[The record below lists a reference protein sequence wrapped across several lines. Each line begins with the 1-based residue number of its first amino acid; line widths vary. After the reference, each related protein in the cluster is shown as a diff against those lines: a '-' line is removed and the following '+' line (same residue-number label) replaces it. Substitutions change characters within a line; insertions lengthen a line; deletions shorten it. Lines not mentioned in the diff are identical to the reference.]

1 MRVWDG
7 KPTLGRDRSVVGIDR
22 GAVWGG
28 HFFVGPETRRVDGMQ
43 GTSAVRVDT
52 ANGHKDAVSEVLGLL
67 RQSKVQPASVAQAFD
82 RMSHAERVAAIRAT
96 GRREQSRLWKAV
108 DGFAP
113 LSLIDMVPAACADNQ
128 QVRHYGK
135 NSLPLFTHF
144 EKRFLRPAGQDAAR
158 PTELHGYNFQES
170 AIATSFSGP
179 GYFIAVDD
187 PKRSEVL
194 IDYYRVPTTRPE
206 GWPSIRNNER
216 GGARLVYGFMIDTL
230 RRVSE
235 HVTIG
240 HANKHGK
247 DMSAWFIL
255 CRDAE

>member
-1 MRVWDG
+1 
-7 KPTLGRDRSVVGIDR
+7 
-22 GAVWGG
+22 
-28 HFFVGPETRRVDGMQ
+28 MQ
-43 GTSAVRVDT
+43 GTSAMQGN
-52 ANGHKDAVSEVLGLL
+52 AAGELKDAVGEVLALL
-67 RQSKVQPASVAQAFD
+67 RQAKAQPARVAQAFD
-82 RMSHAERVAAIRAT
+82 QMTHAQRVAAIRAT
-96 GRREQSRLWKAV
+96 GRREQSRLWTAV

-113 LSLIDMVPAACADNQ
+113 LSIRDLVPASHAANQ
-128 QVRHYGK
+128 QVRHFGK
-135 NSLPLFTHF
+135 NSLPLFTEF
-144 EKRFLRPAGQDAAR
+144 EKRFVRPTGQDATA
-158 PTELHGYNFQES
+158 PSELHGYNFQES
-170 AIATSFSGP
+170 GVATSFSGP

-187 PKRSEVL
+187 AKRAEVL
-194 IDYYRVPTTRPE
+194 IDYYRVPSVRPE

-255 CRDAE
+255 CRDVE